1 MFENSKYLNN
11 LLWEFSKNSKPYP
24 FALIKVVNPN
34 LKEFID
40 IELVCGSSKIKI
52 LKPNWIS

>member
-1 MFENSKYLNN
+1 MINE
-11 LLWEFSKNSKPYP
+11 PYP

-40 IELVCGSSKIKI
+40 IELTCGSSKIKI